1 MISFRPH
8 EDILNPRDKN
18 LSHAPYRC
26 AYERHGTSN
35 PCAYSHSGPACLRAA
50 TPQNKSRSVVCVAD
64 MSLVRRLFVS
74 SPFLFCFFEGN
85 VHFDRFDARMPV
97 FSGMRTVVTDALM
110 HAVRPSA
117 VAGGG
122 KSRTKSAR
130 SEHELEKAPN
140 GISFPFFFCL
150 VLFVCLPRK
159 TTRRRV
165 CAGIVGFCG
174 IILSVA
180 VAVTV
185 LNSSGK
191 VRLPI
196 KNQSFCENLGFHYT
210 ASDPFFFVLSF
221 CVPTIVRLK
230 MIKLCL
236 SSLFSLLFFYCGRR
250 EQTNKLDVSFLL

>member
-1 MISFRPH
+1 MTHARFRVTVRFVLNPRLMISFRPH

-140 GISFPFFFCL
+140 GISFPFFF
-150 VLFVCLPRK
+150 
-159 TTRRRV
+159 
-165 CAGIVGFCG
+165 
-174 IILSVA
+174 LSGV
-180 VAVTV
+180 
-185 LNSSGK
+185 
-191 VRLPI
+191 VRL
-196 KNQSFCENLGFHYT
+196 F
-210 ASDPFFFVLSF
+210 ASQNYSQTSLRGDRWFLWDYSLRSRRCNRSSKFKWKS
-221 CVPTIVRLK
+221 TI
-230 MIKLCL
+230 
-236 SSLFSLLFFYCGRR
+236 
-250 EQTNKLDVSFLL
+250 TN

>member
-1 MISFRPH
+1 MQRRFFPADAVLRDVLLSATEGRLTHARFRVTVRFVLYPRLMISFRPH

-140 GISFPFFFCL
+140 GISFLFFFVWCCS
-150 VLFVCLPRK
+150 FVCLAKLLADESARGSL
-159 TTRRRV
+159 V
-165 CAGIVGFCG
+165 FVG
-174 IILSVA
+174 
-180 VAVTV
+180 
-185 LNSSGK
+185 
-191 VRLPI
+191 
-196 KNQSFCENLGFHYT
+196 
-210 ASDPFFFVLSF
+210 
-221 CVPTIVRLK
+221 
-230 MIKLCL
+230 
-236 SSLFSLLFFYCGRR
+236 LFSP
-250 EQTNKLDVSFLL
+250 